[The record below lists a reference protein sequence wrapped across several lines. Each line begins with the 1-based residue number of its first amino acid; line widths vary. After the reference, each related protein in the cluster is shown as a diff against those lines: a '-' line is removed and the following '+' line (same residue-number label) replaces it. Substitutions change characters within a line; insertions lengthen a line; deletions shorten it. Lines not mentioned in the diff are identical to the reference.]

1 MASVEKRYPDAVMR
15 PGILPGILGSVA
27 ILLGL
32 WLVGT
37 EWEFAVRLAASIL
50 AAIVVV
56 FCVQARQ
63 RKYIVPG
70 ILVGI
75 IVVTWNPVCPVARSV
90 QERCARGW
98 GWLTNHHHVSHEDNL
113 RWRPHNRRRIVTQR
127 LTPH

>member
-15 PGILPGILGSVA
+15 PGIFPGILGSVA

-37 EWEFAVRLAASIL
+37 EWEFAVRLGASIM

-63 RKYIVPG
+63 RKYIVTG
-70 ILVGI
+70 VLVGI
-75 IVVTWNPVCPVARSV
+75 IVVTWNPVINLITPLTALG
-90 QERCARGW
+90 Q
-98 GWLTNHHHVSHEDNL
+98 GWLFIEILAAAILLWSGFSIRVAS
-113 RWRPHNRRRIVTQR
+113 RS
-127 LTPH
+127 